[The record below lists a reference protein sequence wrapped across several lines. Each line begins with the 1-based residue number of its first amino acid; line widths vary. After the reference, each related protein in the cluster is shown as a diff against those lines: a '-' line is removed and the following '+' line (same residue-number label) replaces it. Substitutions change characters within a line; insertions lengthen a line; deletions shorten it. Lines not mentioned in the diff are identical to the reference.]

1 MSATGDRGQGAG
13 QAGFTLIECLAV
25 LSITALAGAIA
36 FPGLERAV
44 SGAWLAE
51 SKQALA
57 ADLRQARGRALASGQ
72 YQALTVSA
80 DGGAW
85 GWNGRADHR
94 LPLALRVSADAS
106 GSPAFYPDGSAAP
119 GVVILSAGARR
130 TAVGVSN
137 IGVVSL
143 SVAR

>member
-1 MSATGDRGQGAG
+1 MSATGDQSGV
-13 QAGFTLIECLAV
+13 TLIECLAV

-57 ADLRQARGRALASGQ
+57 ADLRQARGRALATGMP
-72 YQALTVSA
+72 QALSLSA

-85 GWNGRADHR
+85 SWNGQPGRR
-94 LPLALRVSADAS
+94 LPLDLRVAA
-106 GSPAFYPDGSAAP
+106 GAAGPPAFYPDGSAAP
-119 GVVILSAGARR
+119 GLVILSAGARR
-130 TAVGVSN
+130 TAVAVSDA
-137 IGVVSL
+137 GVVSMA
-143 SVAR
+143 SPR